1 MVGIIPEFMN
11 DFTSLKTL
19 RLNDNYFSG
28 SIPLGLVDVESLM
41 ELHLEHN
48 ELTGSLNQASC
59 GEKELTADCKEV
71 ECKCCSNCEVT

>member
-1 MVGIIPEFMN
+1 MGIIPEFMN

-19 RLNDNYFSG
+19 RLNDNYFTG

-48 ELTGSLNQASC
+48 EFKGSLYQASC
-59 GEKELTADCKEV
+59 GEKELTADCDVV
-71 ECKCCSNCEVT
+71 ECSCCSNCKVT